1 MHISLDSA
9 LGRQRRLNSVG
20 ESVFQIAP
28 DASAG
33 YSLRSLT
40 GGDPSVVRVRRDSDN
55 GERDFRS
62 SEINSGE
69 MVSWVNQQAI
79 KPLDIRELEA
89 DGRTGDFLIPKAAYS
104 LRSLGERQATV
115 EATGDT
121 EGRFFSFT
129 GATGDTAALNGIQYV
144 YAFTYNGVSAYNS
157 APPSPENTQM
167 IRVSGGEWRLLD
179 ATPNPSK
186 NYAEST
192 SGFTEYPW
200 EADWTGTDLENATFS
215 EQLLGKFV
223 IQARRNVDQALKSF
237 TAAEVADGTLTEF
250 ANESFTSRLP
260 LDVSG
265 GASAAY
271 GLRNLSSS
279 YTGSVVEVRRSS
291 DDAVRSF
298 TASEVT
304 DGTLTAW
311 VTEYVANLVGN
322 ARYFNGTSTS
332 VEVDRPAT
340 DSFAISGS
348 FLSVNTGGYGIL
360 SFGDNINNRFYLGA
374 ASSGR
379 IQIFN
384 INAGSL
390 VFDQTVLTDYA
401 DGTIHNFSF
410 VTGVSGTILTIDGS
424 EIINISTQINTS
436 NYATSKMRF
445 GSRFTTAYASY
456 IEGTLYDITIDSTNA
471 YTGLGTSVTAWE
483 DTIGSNNGIEV
494 NGATY
499 TGQGFDGMVSKWH
512 DQSGNGNDAVQA
524 TAASQPKIVDGGTY
538 LGDVHFDGSN
548 DYLSSSDIGAYQS
561 SDGVGFFCA
570 YSKDVAST
578 SDTFG
583 SENPQYLLQLRKSN
597 VADTTFTARILG
609 GKLDVAR
616 ANEAGSSFFRTTSN
630 THTIG
635 TDLVLSSVTGT
646 QAVALFEDGLELSLQ
661 TDESGLTYDSAT
673 TELIIGSQDTGTRFL
688 DGGIKEI
695 IIYNSD
701 QSGKRRAIEESIATA
716 NGITLLSFSRDAFVS
731 KWYDQSVTNQAGGT
745 ATGNHAVQT
754 TAASQP
760 KIVDAGSLV
769 TGGLDFDGSSSAM
782 DIDGL
787 ALASLNYG
795 AFALVS
801 IDNPTAS
808 SLKTIFDSS
817 DGVDAGFALSY
828 GNTANKLTPFWF
840 DGDDT
845 LANVFSGGSNLTSA
859 KSIYSVIIKSGAST
873 THIDGSSN
881 DILTNTWNT
890 AGTNSFSK
898 STIGYDQS
906 NSGRNLNGK
915 LAELIIY
922 DSDQTDNR
930 TALEANIGEAY
941 SIAGIPAYANT
952 VNGFVETWYDQSGNG
967 NDSTQLTAGSQPKI
981 VNNGNLVAGG
991 LDFDGSDDK
1000 LNMPTDLIASIN
1012 SASAFLVAKS
1022 DTTSGTRIPLALS
1035 RNSPDFRFY
1044 VGALLSNKFYF
1055 GYQDSFSKIELGSAD
1070 TNKHLFTSIAG
1081 SSNAEG
1087 FLDGT
1092 SKGTVSSAD
1101 GKSALSSGGI
1111 GAVNITNFWDG
1122 TIQEVIIYN
1131 SDQSANRPAIET
1143 NINSHYDIF

>member
-104 LRSLGERQATV
+104 LRSLGERQATLA
-115 EATGDT
+115 ATGDT
-121 EGRFFSFT
+121 VAR
-129 GATGDTAALNGIQYV
+129 
-144 YAFTYNGVSAYNS
+144 
-157 APPSPENTQM
+157 
-167 IRVSGGEWRLLD
+167 
-179 ATPNPSK
+179 
-186 NYAEST
+186 
-192 SGFTEYPW
+192 
-200 EADWTGTDLENATFS
+200 AD
-215 EQLLGKFV
+215 GKFV
-223 IQARRNVDQALKSF
+223 IQARRSSDDALKSF
-237 TAAEVADGTLTEF
+237 TAAEVA
-250 ANESFTSRLP
+250 
-260 LDVSG
+260 
-265 GASAAY
+265 
-271 GLRNLSSS
+271 
-279 YTGSVVEVRRSS
+279 
-291 DDAVRSF
+291 
-298 TASEVT
+298 

-471 YTGLGTSVTAWE
+471 YTGLGTAVTAWE

-499 TGQGFDGMVSKWH
+499 TGQGFDGMVSKWYDQSVTNQAGNVPSGNH
-512 DQSGNGNDAVQA
+512 AVQATAAEQPKIVSAGALVANGLDFDGSDNKLNMPTDLIASINSASAFLVAKSDTTSGTRFPLALSRNSPDFRFYVGGLLSSKFYFGYQDSSTKIELGSADTNKHLFTSIAGSSNADGFLDGTSKGTVSSADGKSALSSGGIGAINIGNFWDGTIQEIVVYNSDQTDNRTALEANIGEAYSIAGIPAYANTVNGFVETWYDQSGNGNDAVQA
-524 TAASQPKIVDGGTY
+524 TASSQPKIVDGGTY

-548 DYLSSSDIGAYQS
+548 DYLSNSDIGAYQS

-578 SDTFG
+578 SDTFD
-583 SENPQYLLQLRKSN
+583 SENPQYLLQLRDSYLE
-597 VADTTFTARILG
+597 DSTFTARILG

-616 ANEAGSSFFRTTSN
+616 ANEAGNSFFRTTSN

-661 TDESGLTYDSAT
+661 TDESGLTYDSVT
-673 TELIIGSQDTGTRFL
+673 TGLIIGSQDTGTRFL
-688 DGGIKEI
+688 DGGIKE
-695 IIYNSD
+695 
-701 QSGKRRAIEESIATA
+701 
-716 NGITLLSFSRDAFVS
+716 
-731 KWYDQSVTNQAGGT
+731 
-745 ATGNHAVQT
+745 
-754 TAASQP
+754 
-760 KIVDAGSLV
+760 
-769 TGGLDFDGSSSAM
+769 
-782 DIDGL
+782 
-787 ALASLNYG
+787 
-795 AFALVS
+795 
-801 IDNPTAS
+801 
-808 SLKTIFDSS
+808 
-817 DGVDAGFALSY
+817 
-828 GNTANKLTPFWF
+828 
-840 DGDDT
+840 
-845 LANVFSGGSNLTSA
+845 
-859 KSIYSVIIKSGAST
+859 
-873 THIDGSSN
+873 
-881 DILTNTWNT
+881 
-890 AGTNSFSK
+890 
-898 STIGYDQS
+898 
-906 NSGRNLNGK
+906 
-915 LAELIIY
+915 LIIY
-922 DSDQTDNR
+922 
-930 TALEANIGEAY
+930 
-941 SIAGIPAYANT
+941 
-952 VNGFVETWYDQSGNG
+952 
-967 NDSTQLTAGSQPKI
+967 K
-981 VNNGNLVAGG
+981 
-991 LDFDGSDDK
+991 
-1000 LNMPTDLIASIN
+1000 
-1012 SASAFLVAKS
+1012 
-1022 DTTSGTRIPLALS
+1022 
-1035 RNSPDFRFY
+1035 
-1044 VGALLSNKFYF
+1044 
-1055 GYQDSFSKIELGSAD
+1055 
-1070 TNKHLFTSIAG
+1070 
-1081 SSNAEG
+1081 
-1087 FLDGT
+1087 
-1092 SKGTVSSAD
+1092 
-1101 GKSALSSGGI
+1101 
-1111 GAVNITNFWDG
+1111 
-1122 TIQEVIIYN
+1122 
-1131 SDQSANRPAIET
+1131 SDQSANRPAIEA
-1143 NINSHYDIF
+1143 NINSHYDIY